1 MMNVAVHPEVERR
14 LASLWRAYVAGRPLA
29 VKPVPPQKGPR
40 TAPLGSLD
48 IGRSVML
55 RAKPGETRQQMR
67 RRALNAVSWQQ
78 RRWAARFT
86 VRTETNGVRITR
98 IK

>member
-1 MMNVAVHPEVERR
+1 MNVAVHPEVERR
-14 LASLWRAYVAGRPLA
+14 LAGLWRAYVVGRRRA
-29 VKPVPPQKGPR
+29 VKRVQPQKAPR
-40 TAPLGSLD
+40 TAPLGALG

-55 RAKPGETRQQMR
+55 GAKPGETRKQLR

-86 VRTETNGVRITR
+86 VRTVSDGVRITR